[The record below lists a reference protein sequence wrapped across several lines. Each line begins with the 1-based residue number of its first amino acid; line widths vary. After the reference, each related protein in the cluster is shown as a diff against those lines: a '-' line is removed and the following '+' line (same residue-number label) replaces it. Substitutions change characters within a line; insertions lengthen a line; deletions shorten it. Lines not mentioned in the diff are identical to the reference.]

1 MLGGDQN
8 VHENI
13 TISYSSILPSIL
25 KFLLTLQ
32 KLAELEE
39 QKKKWTLDILAK
51 KSYFSKMVA
60 ETPAVHQQQLADR
73 LVPGCISISAANPV
87 ISVGYTLANFQLY
100 ATANR
105 IAMPPRAVEPVKPTV
120 IDNYLVQISSAES
133 PNSFYI
139 VREVDMP
146 TRQQLHHKL
155 NGEAANFKVPQSVVP
170 YSLYA
175 VCKPNSEWCKAWL

>member
-1 MLGGDQN
+1 
-8 VHENI
+8 
-13 TISYSSILPSIL
+13 
-25 KFLLTLQ
+25 
-32 KLAELEE
+32 
-39 QKKKWTLDILAK
+39 
-51 KSYFSKMVA
+51 MVA
-60 ETPAVHQQQLADR
+60 AAPAVHQQQLADR

-146 TRQQLHHKL
+146 ARQQLHHKL
-155 NGEAANFKVPQSVVP
+155 NGEAVNFKVPQSVVP
-170 YSLYA
+170 FSLYA
-175 VCKPNSEWCKAWL
+175 VCKTNGEWCRGLAGKSNQQAEKLKFLLVDSGEKVIFWLFYLVKKGIF